1 MDHDSKQPVQPG
13 ATDNPEEVL
22 KSTAE
27 QWRESAQGTDADTSA
42 EEVASG
48 ADRAAEQPGYGR
60 EGS

>member
-1 MDHDSKQPVQPG
+1 MDHDLKQPAQPG
-13 ATDNPEEVL
+13 ATDNPEQVL

-27 QWRESAQGTDADTSA
+27 EWRESAQGTDAESSA

-48 ADRAAEQPGYGR
+48 ADQAAEQPGYGR